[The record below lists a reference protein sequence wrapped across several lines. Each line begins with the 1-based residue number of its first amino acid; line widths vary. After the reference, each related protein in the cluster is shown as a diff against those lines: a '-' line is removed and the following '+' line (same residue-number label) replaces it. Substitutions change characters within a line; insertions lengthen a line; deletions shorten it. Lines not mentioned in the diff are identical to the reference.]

1 MINEVSDDNGWEGN
15 RQQKGDNLTAIKK
28 LTKTGPCIKIPFKGV
43 KGVTP
48 CLKECHRFHKSIII

>member
-28 LTKTGPCIKIPFKGV
+28 LMKIGPCISSPFKGV
-43 KGVTP
+43 NGVTP
-48 CLKECHRFHKSIII
+48 YLQA